1 MTDTS
6 TVTDEAAGLR
16 SKTRQRFEII
26 AAVLLGL
33 ATVSIAW
40 GSYQANLWGG
50 LQDKALTE
58 SALLSTDAASEYAE
72 AGAIISLDQTLFV
85 EVFLLLEQPG
95 ADEDATLDT
104 GEYITS
110 NMSEQG
116 EAAVNEWYD
125 SDREGFPF
133 TDEYYQSFYAA
144 GDEIIEESDAK
155 FEEGSKNNTTGD
167 KYVLVSTIL
176 ASVLFFAGISTVLQ
190 TDRVKRVLL
199 GGGVV
204 LWLGAAIYIATL
216 PIASL

>member
-6 TVTDEAAGLR
+6 TVTDGAAELQ
-16 SKTRQRFEII
+16 SKNKQRFEII

-104 GEYITS
+104 VEYITT

-116 EAAVNEWYD
+116 EAAVNEWYEN
-125 SDREGFPF
+125 DRAGFPF
-133 TDEYYQSFYAA
+133 TDAYYESFYAV
-144 GDEIIEESDAK
+144 GDEAIEESDAK

-199 GGGVV
+199 GGGAL
-204 LWLGAAIYIATL
+204 LWLGAVIYIATL

>member
-6 TVTDEAAGLR
+6 TVTDGGAELQ
-16 SKTRQRFEII
+16 SKNKQRFEIV

-33 ATVSIAW
+33 ATVAIAW

-58 SALLSTDAASEYAE
+58 SARLSTDAASEYAE

-85 EVFLLLEQPG
+85 EVVLQLNQPG
-95 ADEDATLDT
+95 ADEDAAYDT
-104 GEYITS
+104 VDFITT

-116 EAAVNEWYD
+116 ETAVNEWFD
-125 SDREGFPF
+125 NDLDFPF
-133 TDEYYQSFYAA
+133 TDAYYQSFYAV
-144 GDEIIEESDAK
+144 GDETIEESDAK

-190 TDRVKRVLL
+190 TDRVRRVLL
-199 GGGVV
+199 GGGAL
-204 LWLGAAIYIATL
+204 LWLGAAVYIATL

>member
-6 TVTDEAAGLR
+6 AVTDGPAELQL
-16 SKTRQRFEII
+16 KKKQRFEIV

>member
-6 TVTDEAAGLR
+6 TVTDELAELQ
-16 SKTRQRFEII
+16 SKKKQRFEIV

-33 ATVSIAW
+33 ATVAIAW

-58 SALLSTDAASEYAE
+58 SARLSTDAASEYGE

-85 EVFLLLEQPG
+85 EVVLQLNQPG
-95 ADEDATLDT
+95 ADEDAALDT
-104 GEYITS
+104 VDFITT
-110 NMSEQG
+110 NMSAEG
-116 EAAVNEWYD
+116 EAAVNEWFD
-125 SDREGFPF
+125 NDLDFPF
-133 TDEYYQSFYAA
+133 TEAYYQSFYAA
-144 GDEIIEESDAK
+144 GDETIEASDAK
-155 FEEGSKNNTTGD
+155 FEEGAKNNTTGD

-199 GGGVV
+199 GGGAL
-204 LWLGAAIYIATL
+204 LWIAAAMYIATL
-216 PIASL
+216 PIATL

>member
-6 TVTDEAAGLR
+6 AVTDGPAELQL
-16 SKTRQRFEII
+16 KKKQRFEIV

-58 SALLSTDAASEYAE
+58 SARLSTDAASEYAE

-95 ADEDATLDT
+95 ADEDAALGTVDF
-104 GEYITS
+104 ITT
-110 NMSEQG
+110 NMSEEG

-125 SDREGFPF
+125 NDSEGFPF
-133 TDEYYQSFYAA
+133 TDAYYQSFYAA

-199 GGGVV
+199 GGGAV
-204 LWLGAAIYIATL
+204 LLLGAAAYIATL